1 MSGVTTKTIPQ
12 PKPRLFLGNA
22 LELRSEATA
31 IASLMRLAREY
42 GPIYRLQMP
51 GHELIIVSSQELA
64 HEVCDETRFDK
75 QMTATLIELREAIGP
90 SLASRATDDPI
101 WGIAHR
107 ILLPGIGRPALRSM
121 FASMWDITEQL
132 LLNWEGAGA
141 EQPIDVADS
150 MTRLTLD
157 TIALSACGYRFN
169 SFQQAAA
176 HAFAEAMVR
185 LLAECSARARRPA
198 LLTRLMLYR
207 ARQRAADIRLMFH
220 YADLAI
226 AQRKQR
232 GPLAGSKDFL
242 DLLLEGKDPKTGAG
256 LCAQDIR
263 SEVVGL
269 LVAGQETTSGLLT
282 FALYELLEHPQV
294 LAKARAEV
302 DRVLG
307 DRQPQFEHLAQLRYI
322 DQVIKETLRLWP
334 VAPATARRS
343 IARETTIGRGYP
355 IHQDQTIVILF
366 PILHRDPAVWG
377 EDAERFNPD
386 RFAREAFEKLP
397 PHAWMPFAAG
407 LRSCSGRALAM
418 QEATLLVASVLQ
430 RFDIAK
436 ADRSYQMRVSGT
448 GILKMQ
454 GFFIKAKRRPG
465 VMALRSSDEAH
476 DGKLNG

>member
-1 MSGVTTKTIPQ
+1 MATKTIPQ

-51 GHELIIVSSQELA
+51 GHELVIVSSRELA

-75 QMTATLIELREAIGP
+75 QMTGTLIQLRQAIGP
-90 SLASRATDDPI
+90 SLASRATNDPI

-107 ILLPGIGRPALRSM
+107 MLLPGIGRPALRNM
-121 FASMWDITEQL
+121 FDAMWDITEQL
-132 LLNWEGAGA
+132 LVYWERAGA
-141 EQPIDVADS
+141 DQPIDVADS

-169 SFQQAAA
+169 SFQRADT
-176 HAFAEAMVR
+176 HPFAEAMVR
-185 LLAECSARARRPA
+185 LLDECAGRSRRPA
-198 LLTRLMLYR
+198 LLTKLMWR
-207 ARQRAADIRLMFH
+207 TARRRAADIRVMFH
-220 YADLAI
+220 FADLAI
-226 AQRKQR
+226 AERKKR
-232 GPLAGSKDFL
+232 GPQAGSKDFL
-242 DLLLEGKDPKTGAG
+242 DLLLESKDPKTGAG
-256 LCAQDIR
+256 LCPQDIR

-282 FALYELLEHPQV
+282 FALYELLEHPEV
-294 LAKARAEV
+294 LAEARAEV

-307 DRQPQFEHLAQLRYI
+307 DQHPQFEHVLQLRYI

-343 IARETTIGRGYP
+343 LARETTIGGGYP
-355 IHQDQTIVILF
+355 VCQDQTIVILF
-366 PILHRDPAVWG
+366 PMLHRDPAVWG
-377 EDAERFNPD
+377 EDAEQFNPD
-386 RFAREAFEKLP
+386 RFSRGAFEKLP
-397 PHAWMPFAAG
+397 PHAWMPFASG
-407 LRSCSGRALAM
+407 LRSCTGRALAM
-418 QEATLLVASVLQ
+418 QEATLLVGSVLQ

-436 ADRSYQMRVSGT
+436 AKRSYQVRASGT
-448 GILKMQ
+448 GILKMK

-465 VMALRSSDEAH
+465 MAGPRRSSEPH
-476 DGKLNG
+476 SP